1 MAQNEWILDVLSDLN
16 AFAVENGLIAL
27 AEQLDDTKLIA
38 AAEIASM
45 QAKVRTP
52 ADGNKTR
59 IEPGSGGFGKH
70 QHTG

>member
-38 AAEIASM
+38 AAEIASIK
-45 QAKVRTP
+45 AEVRTP
-52 ADGNKTR
+52 GDGNKTQY
-59 IEPGSGGFGKH
+59 EPGPGGLGKH
-70 QHTG
+70 QHA

>member
-45 QAKVRTP
+45 KTEVRAP
-52 ADGNKTR
+52 ANGNKTGY
-59 IEPGSGGFGKH
+59 EPGSGGLGKH
-70 QHTG
+70 QHA